1 MKNEFDLRRKL
12 MSAKKLRDGKKQFE
26 KLIRPSAYVFVN
38 NICLPIVNR

>member
-12 MSAKKLRDGKKQFE
+12 MSVKRLHDGRKQFE